1 MMARAPEAGSVISWA
16 LGLRTRQFGTGF
28 GLHPASNRLG
38 QEVEKGAGLFVVE
51 LELHARDN

>member
-1 MMARAPEAGSVISWA
+1 VLPIVIGEPGSDFTRGNKGLPIS
-16 LGLRTRQFGTGF
+16 LD
-28 GLHPASNRLG
+28 RLG